1 MPNSSGNTIQHLGVA
16 VASIDDAL
24 AFWRDGLGLELKEI
38 EVVEDQGVR
47 VAMLPIGESRIE
59 LLEATGA
66 ETPVGK
72 FIAKRGA
79 GLHHLCVEVDDINAK
94 LAELKARG
102 VRLIDEQPRT
112 GAGGALV
119 AFVHPSSTGGVLIEL
134 TQRGTGS
141 H

>member
-1 MPNSSGNTIQHLGVA
+1 MSNPSEIIIQHLGIA
-16 VASIDDAL
+16 VESIEEAL
-24 AFWRDGLGLELKEI
+24 TFWRDALGLELKGV
-38 EVVEDQGVR
+38 EVVENQGVR
-47 VAMLPIGESRIE
+47 VAMLPIGQSRVE

-72 FIAKRGA
+72 FLAKRGP
-79 GLHHLCVEVDDINAK
+79 GIHHLCVEVDDIYTK
-94 LAELKARG
+94 LSELKARG
-102 VRLIDEQPRT
+102 VRLINEQPAV

-134 TQRGTGS
+134 TQKGSGS